1 MEHSPL
7 RFLDND
13 VSIMLSEQVRNS
25 QEKISREFHEK
36 NFQNNIDMNKEYHY
50 ELSNIFDKYISKNWE
65 FYWIN
70 FYADKS
76 ISNDTVKE
84 RIQLYEDELI
94 RYDYFT
100 KLQRCRYNH

>member
-13 VSIMLSEQVRNS
+13 LSIMLCEHVRNS

-36 NFQNNIDMNKEYHY
+36 NFQNSIDINKEYHY
-50 ELSNIFDKYISKNWE
+50 ELSNIFDNYISKNWKFE
-65 FYWIN
+65 WLTL
-70 FYADKS
+70 YADKS

-84 RIQLYEDELI
+84 RIQLYEDELK
-94 RYDYFT
+94 RYDYYT
-100 KLQRCRYNH
+100 KLQRCYNH